1 MVRARRYG
9 EPRARCTSDRQWP
22 IRIDAGELGSFEL
35 RADEATNLA
44 AELANAV
51 TEYRRRNNRRRTT

>member
-9 EPRARCTSDRQWP
+9 EPRARCTNDNQWP

-44 AELANAV
+44 AELSNAV
-51 TEYRRRNNRRRTT
+51 AEHRRRNRRTS